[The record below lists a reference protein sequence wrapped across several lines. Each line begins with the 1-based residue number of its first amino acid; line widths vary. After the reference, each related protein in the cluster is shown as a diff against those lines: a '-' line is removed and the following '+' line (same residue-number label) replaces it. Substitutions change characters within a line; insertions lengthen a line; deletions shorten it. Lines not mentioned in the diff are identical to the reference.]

1 MNENKIFHVPGSVLS
16 NVVSLFELNRVV
28 ELNVVSLNWVVV
40 IGSVLGKVVLD
51 SSVVVIGSV
60 VSGMIVWN
68 TRTYA

>member
-16 NVVSLFELNRVV
+16 NVVSG
-28 ELNVVSLNWVVV
+28 SWVVV